1 MCVSQSSICC
11 SFVVCLC
18 QIFFFRNLSFLLPW
32 FFFSTVFSFN
42 PSFFPRFLPLYSR
55 LHPCLIH
62 EGTIICLVDLV
73 LGFPATRFPAYCS
86 FNVIH
91 FRSKHTEKTGLVENS
106 KSSSL
111 SRRESVVEEE
121 KLVRIVEAK
130 THLQKLS
137 EI

>member
-1 MCVSQSSICC
+1 MSNFLFSQLVI
-11 SFVVCLC
+11 SFALV
-18 QIFFFRNLSFLLPW
+18 
-32 FFFSTVFSFN
+32 FFSTVFSFN

-73 LGFPATRFPAYCS
+73 LGFPATSFPAYCS

-91 FRSKHTEKTGLVENS
+91 FRRSKHTEKTGLVENS